1 MRPDI
6 LAINQQTASREI
18 KDPVQSGGMKML
30 VWLALLLNTLFFHA
44 CKNKDLDLYVESD
57 KYSNA
62 ADFIGNNYN
71 LSLFYAALKQAD
83 LLDMLKQEGPYT
95 VFAPTNSAFNDL
107 GIVRASD
114 FAGMKQDSLRQL
126 LLYHMLPRRLYTS
139 DVPPNT
145 IDNKYVN
152 MMEKELFIGYKNQ
165 KACAECTL
173 ISDFYV
179 NGSKSVLATQNIVL
193 ANGVLHVVDKVLK
206 YNPTIQDVLNSK
218 PEYSLFI
225 ALLKRMGDW
234 NRLGEPANTT
244 VFAPNNEAFEKAGI
258 TANDIAQLDPG
269 KYGKRLSRVYLLY
282 NHFFLSDMAI
292 YGQLAGSGNYGGPFY
307 RARIVGDELYYFG
320 ISSTKPMEPFIIHS
334 QAPEANTP
342 LRISNFQPG
351 YQTDYKADNGVVHGI
366 NGLLVLPEEALI
378 KEETKTDQR

>member
-6 LAINQQTASREI
+6 LAMRCNVFV
-18 KDPVQSGGMKML
+18 P
-30 VWLALLLNTLFFHA
+30 LALFFNIFFFCA
-44 CKNKDLDLYVESD
+44 CNNKDLDVYVESD

-71 LSLFYAALKQAD
+71 LTLLYAALKQAD
-83 LLDMLKQEGPYT
+83 LLNLLKEEGPYT
-95 VFAPTNSAFNDL
+95 LFAPTNKAFNDL

-114 FAGMKQDSLRQL
+114 FSSMKRDSLRQL
-126 LLYHMLPRRLYTS
+126 LLYHILPRRLYTS

-152 MMEKELFIGYKNQ
+152 MMEKELFIGYKTQ
-165 KACAECTL
+165 KVCAECNL
-173 ISDFYV
+173 ISDLYV
-179 NGSKSVLATQNIVL
+179 NGSKSVSATQNIVL

-234 NRLGEPANTT
+234 ERLGEPVNTT
-244 VFAPNNEAFEKAGI
+244 VFAPDNAAFEKAGI
-258 TANDIAQLDPG
+258 TANDIARLDPG

-292 YGQLAGSGNYGGPFY
+292 YGQLPGSGYYGSPYY

-320 ISSTKPMEPFIIHS
+320 ISANTPMEPFIIHS

-342 LRISNFQPG
+342 LRISNFQPD

-366 NGLLVLPEEALI
+366 NSLLVLPEEALI
-378 KEETKTDQR
+378 KESTKTN

>member
-6 LAINQQTASREI
+6 LAINQKTVGRQT
-18 KDPVQSGGMKML
+18 GGMRSGSMKIL
-30 VWLALLLNTLFFHA
+30 FWLALLLNTLFIHA

-95 VFAPTNSAFNDL
+95 LFAPTNKAFNDL

-114 FAGMKQDSLRQL
+114 FANMKQDSLRQL

-165 KACAECTL
+165 KVCAECTL

-292 YGQLAGSGNYGGPFY
+292 YGQLPGSGYYGSPYY

-320 ISSTKPMEPFIIHS
+320 ISANTPMEPFIIHS

-378 KEETKTDQR
+378 KEETKTSQQ